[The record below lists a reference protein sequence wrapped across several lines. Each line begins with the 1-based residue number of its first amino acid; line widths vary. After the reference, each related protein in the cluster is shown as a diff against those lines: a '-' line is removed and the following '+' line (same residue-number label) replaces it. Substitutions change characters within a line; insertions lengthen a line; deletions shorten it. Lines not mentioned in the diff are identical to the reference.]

1 MCKYSF
7 LILCFLFIISCSK
20 DSPDDV
26 HQDDGQGS
34 TFILNDDVV
43 VFDASIYEYITFAK
57 DGCLK
62 LSSMAPTELIP
73 GEGQIICAGISNNT
87 PSGYIGRICAI
98 SETENEYVL
107 KTEAV
112 QLSEVFEE
120 LHVNLN
126 MDITK
131 NLIEAE
137 DTESNIYVSEMVSG
151 DIWNTLSETYSD
163 SLSFLSTKADNGFEI
178 QPCTM
183 SLPISTDYFEGKLFV
198 KFGMSVVIDI
208 SANYNI
214 NKFDIS
220 ISEMAGIDGE
230 WTIESSGE
238 KKFELSDLSYKF
250 SPIVIPGT
258 PIVVIPEAYSNLTMQ
273 IDDTARLVTSFRYCI
288 ANDKYCFHFD
298 GNNVSFDSQ
307 EYSADD
313 DQYCRFKSI
322 DCHSSIT
329 LSPTIGLKF
338 SLWNDNVLALGSEL
352 TSDLNYKFESSVSME
367 DENLLITNPHVVIN
381 PTMGISLYAESL
393 LFKYLPGSE
402 DGRYAWKKEIEGN
415 SVEITALPVF
425 KDITINQTDN
435 IISVTSDLVPSSLLR
450 YEEAG
455 FALFEQGCEFPIEHK
470 RQYKDITTRADFS
483 EISFTKP
490 DTTRAYIVRPYVL
503 VGENYYY
510 GGLKKKRVKSYYYN
524 GFLSGH
530 VYYDEFNRI
539 NRIDDDTY
547 SMSVSYDESGTH
559 ATINTRIGG
568 GDEVDTYDVDFSDGK
583 VTRIIDAFIYYD
595 VNGYISSSSV
605 HGYPIEY
612 TVIDGNITHYYLYGY
627 DESVSYTYTHYHNK
641 LTYDVLSENF
651 IDLPGGYT
659 FFSGPVTAKLPATIR
674 VNGQAYSSFSYL
686 FDEDGYVTK
695 ISVVGEGPIGI
706 FSFDYEEYYE

>member
-62 LSSMAPTELIP
+62 LSSMAPTELMP
-73 GEGQIICAGISNNT
+73 EEGQIICAGISDNT
-87 PSGYIGRICAI
+87 PTGYIGRICAI

-137 DTESNIYVSEMVSG
+137 DTESNIYVSERVSD

-183 SLPISTDYFEGKLFV
+183 SLPISTDYFDGKLFV

-208 SANYNI
+208 SSNYNI

-230 WTIESSGE
+230 WTLESSGE
-238 KKFELSDLSYKF
+238 KEFELSDLSYKF

-338 SLWNDNVLALGSEL
+338 SFWNDNVLALGSEL

-415 SVEITALPVF
+415 PVEITALPVF
-425 KDITINQTDN
+425 SNMAISQTDEVVN
-435 IISVTSDLVPSSLLR
+435 VSTNLDPKSILR
-450 YEEAG
+450 YREAG
-455 FALFEQGCEFPIEHK
+455 FALFEKG
-470 RQYKDITTRADFS
+470 S
-483 EISFTKP
+483 ETPVKHRRIFMEQTKGMSNIVTSLEKP
-490 DTTRAYIVRPYVL
+490 NPSKSYSVKPYIL
-503 VGENYYY
+503 CNDNYYY
-510 GGLKKKRVKSYYYN
+510 GGTTKKRVVSYSLN
-524 GFLSGH
+524 GEDGNI
-530 VYYDEFNRI
+530 YYDELNRI
-539 NRIDDDTY
+539 VKHTTEYGY
-547 SMSVSYDESGTH
+547 SMTIIYDSEGNS
-559 ATINTRIGG
+559 ATIYEYNDGIPIIVR
-568 GDEVDTYDVDFSDGK
+568 FLDGK
-583 VTRIIDAFIYYD
+583 VANIADTEINYD
-595 VNGYISSSSV
+595 
-605 HGYPIEY
+605 
-612 TVIDGNITHYYLYGY
+612 IDGFISRYSHASSIT
-627 DESVSYTYTHYHNK
+627 TYA
-641 LTYDVLSENF
+641 
-651 IDLPGGYT
+651 
-659 FFSGPVTAKLPATIR
+659 VT
-674 VNGQAYSSFSYL
+674 
-686 FDEDGYVTK
+686 
-695 ISVVGEGPIGI
+695 
-706 FSFDYEEYYE
+706 